1 VSPACP
7 LCIGVDTKLSDYRT
21 RAVFYAFFTPPG
33 EAGNR
38 SFTRSLRKI
47 SVRRQRPPKRWSRPR
62 EEKETMSVLDGVS
75 LVLATGL
82 FIYLLVA
89 LLRADRS

>member
-1 VSPACP
+1 
-7 LCIGVDTKLSDYRT
+7 
-21 RAVFYAFFTPPG
+21 
-33 EAGNR
+33 
-38 SFTRSLRKI
+38 
-47 SVRRQRPPKRWSRPR
+47 
-62 EEKETMSVLDGVS
+62 MSVLDAVS